1 MSVAVNFSITA
12 DAAWAPGVE
21 SPPAWSAWA
30 DGEIAITGDSEPP
43 VKALAPLLRRRA
55 GTLAKMALEVA
66 YRCLGDRRDVPI
78 VFCSRHGEADRSV
91 AMLSE
96 LAKSQPLSPTSFG
109 LSVHNAV
116 GGLFSIARGER
127 VNQVAVAA
135 GNSSVEHSAI
145 EASGLLV
152 DGAPQVLLVVY
163 DCPLPSLYAAFQDC
177 QEQPFA
183 WAWLIELA
191 AKRKMTLAWEPA
203 ESAITSGPASM
214 PGGLEVLRFYLRA
227 ERRLERLCDGRKW
240 IWTRD
245 V

>member
-1 MSVAVNFSITA
+1 
-12 DAAWAPGVE
+12 
-21 SPPAWSAWA
+21 
-30 DGEIAITGDSEPP
+30 
-43 VKALAPLLRRRA
+43 
-55 GTLAKMALEVA
+55 MALEVA
-66 YRCLGDRRDVPI
+66 YRCLGDRRGVPI

-91 AMLSE
+91 ALLSE
-96 LAKSQPLSPTSFG
+96 LAKGQPLSPTSFG

-145 EASGLLV
+145 EACGLLV

-163 DCPLPSLYAAFQDC
+163 DCPLPSLYASFQDC
-177 QEQPFA
+177 REQPFA
-183 WAWLIELA
+183 WAWLIEPA
-191 AKRKMTLAWEPA
+191 VEREITLTWAPA
-203 ESAITSGPASM
+203 ESAIVSGPVSL
-214 PGGLEVLRFYLRA
+214 PGGLEILRFYLRA
-227 ERRLERLCDGRKW
+227 DRRLERLCNGRRW